1 MTHDTVTAESASG
14 NKMTKEQWLAVLK
27 EAALQI
33 DPETAEV
40 HFEYAQILDPYGVHD
55 DLPEECQCVGRV
67 YFAHS
72 PGSDVWVWF
81 GDLPDATRDRLQARL
96 DEAGDLKRTDDLDWL

>member
-14 NKMTKEQWLAVLK
+14 NKMTKEQWLAVRK

-40 HFEYAQILDPYGVHD
+40 HFEYAQNSTPTASTTTFRRNANVSGGYILPILQEAMYGCGLAIYPTRPVI
-55 DLPEECQCVGRV
+55 
-67 YFAHS
+67 S
-72 PGSDVWVWF
+72 
-81 GDLPDATRDRLQARL
+81 ATLNVPTIST
-96 DEAGDLKRTDDLDWL
+96 GCK